1 MSCLCCVVFVFA
13 CVQWCPMRV
22 VLCLCL
28 FACSGV
34 RRVLCC
40 VYLRVVVSDACCVV
54 LVCV

>member
-1 MSCLCCVVFVFA
+1 MSCLCCVVFVLA